1 MIADNHII
9 VDGPAKSETTGIMIG
24 NVENVNIHDN
34 MIENCTYGFRYGY
47 REWDS
52 DRKEWI
58 WKDVDIERPGLKMRD
73 NTLINCKQ

>member
-1 MIADNHII
+1 MSINTGGSTAAPQISF
-9 VDGPAKSETTGIMIG
+9 PAVRSG

-34 MIENCTYGFRYGY
+34 MIENCTYGFRCGY

-58 WKDVDIERPGLKMRD
+58 WKDIDVERPGLKMRD